1 MATGRCGGYN
11 DVMFHAT
18 TFTDRDRAEY
28 KAVFKALGLLV
39 GSIPILT
46 GGSMMKQ
53 PGKILVLLC
62 VLGLAL
68 AQGQADS
75 NQWPW
80 TDAVPPAGTKIG
92 YVRPDA
98 TPLGIKPVQG
108 KTYEDLVPDTTDI
121 AEMSK
126 LAINVLTCGNNRRQD
141 YEQYFSVYMGNP
153 LRMAHNFSDWCTP
166 KYIEALALL
175 RVVTGSTFMTQVDQ
189 AWQDVVLKSIG
200 PDGLYYFPLQG
211 KPWYGKELWWAH
223 AIACTNGTLF
233 TVAKADP
240 SRLKDLDPYAMGGAN
255 SLVEESGIRQFAHP
269 QSNGRIMKVMAI
281 YGMRDGNPRWKEM
294 MTQMVARSDEL
305 AIKKGDY
312 AYFPAY
318 LFEPNAKFDPKDPR
332 AGMPAGTEGGEIN
345 GRFIRACA
353 IAHKLTGDKKAL
365 ELARLLTNFMRCHDG
380 NYWGPKGEFAGD
392 HHFHAHTNYLIGMLE
407 YADAAKDKELLD
419 FCRQSFEW
427 AKSPAAGFGPVTG
440 FAPELAD
447 VNYATSEG
455 CAVGDMEV
463 LACNLSAFGAGD
475 YYEDAERWARNYF
488 SEIQLTRAKA
498 DDLVRYGRTL
508 QPKRPLYNE
517 CTDHVADRNL
527 GSFSSWALG
536 NEWWRGPQENLLM
549 QCCTGNCTRALWF
562 LWRDILDFKDGE
574 LRVNMLLNR
583 ASAWADV
590 YSFIPY
596 QGRVEIKVHQP
607 CKNVLVHAPEWI
619 ATGSNE
625 ITAQVSGQPRPF
637 NWQAR
642 YLNLGAVKPG
652 EQIVIQGPISE
663 RTVKEKM
670 GLVTY
675 TLLVRGNT
683 VVSIDPPGRICPLF
697 QREYLRDSEP
707 RWRKVQR
714 FVADKQINY

>member
-1 MATGRCGGYN
+1 M
-11 DVMFHAT
+11 
-18 TFTDRDRAEY
+18 
-28 KAVFKALGLLV
+28 KLLGKLF
-39 GSIPILT
+39 
-46 GGSMMKQ
+46 
-53 PGKILVLLC
+53 VLLC

-68 AQGQADS
+68 GQARADS

-80 TDAVPPAGTKIG
+80 TDAAPPAGVKIG
-92 YVRPDA
+92 YIRPNA
-98 TPLGIKPVQG
+98 APLAVKHVQG

-126 LAINVLTCGNNRRQD
+126 LAINVLTCDTNRLQD
-141 YEQYFSVYMGNP
+141 HEQYFSVYMGNP

-166 KYIEALALL
+166 KYLEALALL
-175 RVVTGSTFMTQVDQ
+175 RIVTGSTFMTQVDQ
-189 AWQDVVLKSIG
+189 TWQDVILKSIG

-223 AIACTNGTLF
+223 AIARPDGTLF
-233 TVAKADP
+233 TIMKPDP
-240 SRLKDLDPYAMGGAN
+240 KRLKEVDAYAQGAAN
-255 SLVEESGIRQFAHP
+255 SLVEESGIKQFAHP
-269 QSNGRIMKVMAI
+269 QAVGRMIKVLDI
-281 YGMRDGNPRWKEM
+281 YYQRDGNPLWKEM
-294 MTQMVARSDEL
+294 MRKMVARFDEL

-318 LFEPNAKFDPKDPR
+318 LFEPCAKFDPKAPL
-332 AGMPAGTEGGEIN
+332 AAAPSNTEGGEIN

-353 IAHKLTGDKKAL
+353 LTYKLTGERKAL
-365 ELARLLTNFMRCHDG
+365 ELARLLTNFMRYHDG
-380 NYWGPKGEFAGD
+380 NYWGPKGEFNWGPKGEFGGD
-392 HHFHAHTNYLIGMLE
+392 HHFHGHTNYLIGMLE
-407 YADAAKDKELLD
+407 YADAAKDKDLLE
-419 FCRQSFEW
+419 FCRKSFEW

-440 FAPELAD
+440 FTPELAD
-447 VNYATSEG
+447 VNYPTSEG

-498 DDLVRYGRTL
+498 DNLVRYSQTL
-508 QPKRPLYNE
+508 PPKKPLYNE
-517 CTDHVADRNL
+517 CVDRVVDRNL
-527 GSFSSWALG
+527 GSFSGWALG
-536 NEWWRGPQENLLM
+536 NEYWRGPQENLFM

-562 LWRDILDFKDGE
+562 LWSHILDFKGGE

-583 ASAWADV
+583 ASPWADV

-596 QGRVEIKVHQP
+596 QGRVEIKVHQA
-607 CKNVLVHAPEWI
+607 CKNVQVHAPEWI

-625 ITAQVSGQPRPF
+625 ITAQVDGQPRLF
-637 NWQAR
+637 HWQAR
-642 YLNLGAVKPG
+642 YLDLGEIKPG
-652 EQIVIQGPISE
+652 EQIIIQSPISE
-663 RTVKEKM
+663 RTIKEKM
-670 GLVTY
+670 GTVTY
-675 TLLVRGNT
+675 TLLVRGNA

-714 FVADKQINY
+714 FVADRQIDY